1 LVRTHVLAWLTV
13 SRARG
18 DDLTM
23 RTKKITAMAFGW
35 ALGILAGAG
44 IFALLQ
50 NPADK
55 EYWPSVASFAAFL
68 LTMLVAN
75 WIRDER
81 PPRRHGLWAI
91 ALALVI
97 PAIVLAFSFGVG
109 PAVAALG
116 GGLIVALILMWPFL
130 RGKETAAKPGT

>member
-1 LVRTHVLAWLTV
+1 
-13 SRARG
+13 
-18 DDLTM
+18 
-23 RTKKITAMAFGW
+23 MAFGW
-35 ALGILAGAG
+35 ALGVLAGVG

-55 EYWPSVASFAAFL
+55 QYWPSVASFAAFL
-68 LTMLVAN
+68 LTMLVAS

-81 PPRRHGLWAI
+81 PPRRQGLWAI

-97 PAIVLAFSFGVG
+97 PAIILAFSFGVG
-109 PAVAALG
+109 PTVAALG